1 MSDIKEPAE
10 AINSENCGWGDPSTE
25 PTQLV
30 AKALNDWRAATREVR
45 TIAEQLGIS
54 KSEVARRADV
64 PMGTFSPWY
73 DGTYTG
79 NIANTTA
86 RVRKWLDAEAQRR
99 AASLSTLAE
108 PAFVD
113 TPTAREVY
121 NALIYAQTAPA
132 FVLVTLGAGM
142 GKTTVARH
150 VASTRPHAYRV
161 VMRPSTSS
169 VHSMLNVLATE
180 IGVVEKDPKK
190 LAYTL
195 GAKLK
200 RNGRNTLVMV
210 DEAQNLSEA
219 AVNELR
225 YFMDEYG
232 CGIALLGNE
241 EVNSRWGQTTPREG
255 QAQLHRRIGMRIRRL
270 APRQADVDA
279 FVDAWGIADPEVKKL
294 ARAIGRKP
302 GALGQVAESLK
313 LAAIIAS
320 GAGRDMT
327 ADDLRQAWVNRG
339 GEEMR

>member
-1 MSDIKEPAE
+1 MSDTIETTEP
-10 AINSENCGWGDPSTE
+10 INSENTGWGDPSTE
-25 PTQLV
+25 PTQL
-30 AKALNDWRAATREVR
+30 AEKPLKEWRAATREVR
-45 TIAEQLGIS
+45 AVAEQLGIS
-54 KSEVARRADV
+54 KSEASRRADV

-73 DGTYTG
+73 DGSYTG
-79 NIANTTA
+79 NFVNTTA

-99 AASLSTLAE
+99 AASLSTIAE
-108 PAFVD
+108 PGFVE

-121 NALIYAQTAPA
+121 NALVYAQSAPA

-150 VASTRPHAYRV
+150 LAASRPHAYRV

-180 IGVVEKDPKK
+180 IGVIERDPKR

-195 GAKLK
+195 GAKLR

-241 EVNSRWGQTTPREG
+241 EVSSRWGQTTPRDG

-270 APRQADVDA
+270 TPRQADIDA
-279 FVDAWGIADPEVKKL
+279 FVDAWGIADPEVRKL